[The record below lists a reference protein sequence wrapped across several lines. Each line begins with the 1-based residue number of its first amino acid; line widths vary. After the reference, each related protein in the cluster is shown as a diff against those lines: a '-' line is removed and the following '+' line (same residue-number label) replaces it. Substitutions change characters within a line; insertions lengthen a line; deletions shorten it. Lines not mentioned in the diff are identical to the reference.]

1 MPFDIYLKNIS
12 MSTKAFIKL
21 LTQLLPL
28 ARLSSPFTLFIST
41 VQLEIG
47 RFNKLI
53 SKLILS

>member
-1 MPFDIYLKNIS
+1 

-21 LTQLLPL
+21 LTQLPRL
-28 ARLSSPFTLFIST
+28 ASLSSPFTLFTSA

-53 SKLILS
+53 SKLILC